1 MSIPDSRVGS
11 AMSPIYNLKDI
22 FMLIPE
28 YDGDPISLNSFLN
41 TCNTAYSICSGDQ
54 HIFLI
59 RIKNQLRGRA
69 AQLINSRDLNQW
81 EEISNL
87 LNIHFGDPRDI
98 NSLILDLQKLKQLPQ
113 ENPITFCNRVINLN
127 SKMQSSITKQNL
139 SRDQNLAQSD
149 LIENMTLNTLL
160 TGLEPKIGQIIRAS
174 SPNSIVDAVQRIKRE
189 MQLSYF
195 EEQRSNIRSQSNSK
209 PSPSRS
215 QKFCNYCR
223 KPGHLIS
230 ECRTKVRNDSH
241 RQNFGNQQSSNTHQ
255 NPFNSRQGQNF
266 NRFNSYNPNP
276 SNSNFKAHQGYPGQF
291 PKPSY
296 QGTSVQRANHISH
309 DVSQPLTSNQP
320 DVTNENFRST
330 ASEPLE
336 PSIYLMAEEQLLYIN
351 SHNGKYKFLIDSRAS
366 ISVIK
371 SYVAENYSTSYTP
384 EQVIIKRITDEEHLI
399 TQSIMVPIGP
409 KKIPHKVFIC
419 DLPFGLEKICKLTSR
434 NLTDID
440 AIVHGQEIN
449 KVYISHAIV
458 HVDKKGEFLTTVLN
472 SNKTEQTVSFDN
484 LKLEPYTE
492 EISDNLGN
500 RMVDNTF
507 RTFNLSLDKEFQ
519 IYKQAK
525 HKPPDI
531 IKEVKTDLFSIPE
544 KYSLAH
550 CV

>member
-11 AMSPIYNLKDI
+11 TMSPIYNLKDI
-22 FMLIPE
+22 FMLILE

-41 TCNTAYSICSGDQ
+41 ACNTAYSICSGDQ
-54 HIFLI
+54 HTFLII

-87 LNIHFGDPRDI
+87 LNIHFGNPRDI

-139 SRDQNLAQSD
+139 SRDQKLAQSD

-174 SPNSIVDAVQRIKRE
+174 SPNSIVDAVQKIKRE

-195 EEQRSNIRSQSNSK
+195 EGQRSNIRSQSNSK

-215 QKFCNYCR
+215 QK
-223 KPGHLIS
+223 
-230 ECRTKVRNDSH
+230 
-241 RQNFGNQQSSNTHQ
+241 QNFGNQQSSNTHQ

-309 DVSQPLTSNQP
+309 DVSQPSTSNQS

-336 PSIYLMAEEQLLYIN
+336 SSVNQPQISGTQLI
-351 SHNGKYKFLIDSRAS
+351 
-366 ISVIK
+366 
-371 SYVAENYSTSYTP
+371 
-384 EQVIIKRITDEEHLI
+384 
-399 TQSIMVPIGP
+399 
-409 KKIPHKVFIC
+409 
-419 DLPFGLEKICKLTSR
+419 
-434 NLTDID
+434 
-440 AIVHGQEIN
+440 
-449 KVYISHAIV
+449 
-458 HVDKKGEFLTTVLN
+458 
-472 SNKTEQTVSFDN
+472 
-484 LKLEPYTE
+484 
-492 EISDNLGN
+492 
-500 RMVDNTF
+500 
-507 RTFNLSLDKEFQ
+507 
-519 IYKQAK
+519 
-525 HKPPDI
+525 
-531 IKEVKTDLFSIPE
+531 
-544 KYSLAH
+544 
-550 CV
+550 

>member
-1 MSIPDSRVGS
+1 MSIPDSRLGS

-41 TCNTAYSICSGDQ
+41 ACNTAYSICSGDQ
-54 HIFLI
+54 HIFLII

-113 ENPITFCNRVINLN
+113 ENPITFCNRGPKVSAIGSN
-127 SKMQSSITKQNL
+127 
-139 SRDQNLAQSD
+139 R
-149 LIENMTLNTLL
+149 NMTLNTLL

-195 EEQRSNIRSQSNSK
+195 EDQRSNIRSQSNSK

-309 DVSQPLTSNQP
+309 DVSQPSTSNQS

-336 PSIYLMAEEQLLYIN
+336 PSVNQLQ
-351 SHNGKYKFLIDSRAS
+351 
-366 ISVIK
+366 ISVEPR
-371 SYVAENYSTSYTP
+371 V
-384 EQVIIKRITDEEHLI
+384 
-399 TQSIMVPIGP
+399 
-409 KKIPHKVFIC
+409 
-419 DLPFGLEKICKLTSR
+419 EKICKLTSR

-440 AIVHGQEIN
+440 AFVHGQEI
-449 KVYISHAIV
+449 KKIYIPHAIV

-472 SNKTEQTVSFDN
+472 SNETEQTVSFDN

-519 IYKQAK
+519 NYKQAK

-544 KYSLAH
+544 KYCHDIRMPGYHFCHTQHS
-550 CV
+550 